1 MLDFIR
7 SMLRKHRETIAYLVC
22 GALTV
27 AVNTALYLGL
37 ALVLHD
43 LIANTIAF
51 FLAVLFAYFTNC
63 LIVFG
68 HKLSWRTLGQY
79 FGMRIGTILIDDG
92 GMWLLLLA
100 NCDKLVAK
108 CLVNIVIIVLNYL
121 FSKFYIFKN
130 KEQRSNQQ

>member
-1 MLDFIR
+1 MIELIG
-7 SMLRKHRETIAYLVC
+7 SILKKHRETVAYLIC

-43 LIANTIAF
+43 MVANTIAF
-51 FLAVLFAYFTNC
+51 FLAVLFAYFTNS
-63 LIVFG
+63 LFVFG
-68 HKLSWRTLGQY
+68 HKLSWLTLVRF

-92 GMWLLLLA
+92 GMWLLLLI
-100 NCDKLVAK
+100 NCDKLLAK

-121 FSKFYIFKN
+121 FSKFYIFRN
-130 KEQRSNQQ
+130 KEQGGE